1 MLRQLRYAPSEGAL
15 GLAGKERFDR
25 LQPTSYDAKET
36 KRGYSKP
43 QMFSVPHLVVLFLV
57 VLVLFGPHKLPELA
71 RGLGKLMAEFRKASN
86 DFKMAFEEEMR
97 SIERQNRE
105 AEWKKSQE
113 EAEAKRQ
120 KELAGSPAGD
130 PGAEPKIL
138 PEQTAPG
145 ELTRPIE
152 PTVEPVNEAVA
163 RDSGSQGSS
172 TDNAIDGS
180 GEVPAGEASS
190 SDSATALT
198 ENPHLQQPND
208 QRQPA

>member
-1 MLRQLRYAPSEGAL
+1 VPVPGRFPYLT
-15 GLAGKERFDR
+15 KDRFDR
-25 LQPTSYDAKET
+25 PQLTSYDAKET
-36 KRGYSKP
+36 QSGYSKP

-97 SIERQNRE
+97 NIERQNRE

-120 KELAGSPAGD
+120 KELASSPAGE
-130 PGAEPKIL
+130 AATEPRIF
-138 PEQTAPG
+138 PEQTAG
-145 ELTRPIE
+145 SESSEPI
-152 PTVEPVNEAVA
+152 VEPVNESVA
-163 RDSGSQGSS
+163 RGSDSHQFS
-172 TDNAIDGS
+172 TDNAIDVS
-180 GEVPAGEASS
+180 PEVPAEEATS
-190 SDSATALT
+190 SDSSSPLT
-198 ENPHLQQPND
+198 ENSPAQHPND

>member
-1 MLRQLRYAPSEGAL
+1 MGLRRQKSRGGSRQ
-15 GLAGKERFDR
+15 ERFDR
-25 LQPTSYDAKET
+25 LEATSYDAKESQ
-36 KRGYSKP
+36 RGYSKP

-97 SIERQNRE
+97 GIERQNRE

-120 KELAGSPAGD
+120 KELASSPAGD

-138 PEQTAPG
+138 PEQTALS
-145 ELTRPIE
+145 ESTEPIE
-152 PTVEPVNEAVA
+152 PRVEPVNEAVA
-163 RDSGSQGSS
+163 RDSGSEDSS
-172 TDNAIDGS
+172 TDHALDVS
-180 GEVPAGEASS
+180 PEVPAEEATS
-190 SDSATALT
+190 SDSGSALR